1 MRIIIQ
7 KVLRA
12 SVTVAEK
19 VISSIGPGL
28 VCLVGIENGDSEIES
43 GFSIGKI
50 IVLSLFIYSHYCNRK

>member
-1 MRIIIQ
+1 MRVIIQ
-7 KVLRA
+7 RVLKA
-12 SVTVAEK
+12 SVTVADK

-50 IVLSLFIYSHYCNRK
+50 LVF

>member
-1 MRIIIQ
+1 MRVIIQ
-7 KVLRA
+7 RVLKA
-12 SVTVAEK
+12 SVTVADN

-50 IVLSLFIYSHYCNRK
+50 LVF